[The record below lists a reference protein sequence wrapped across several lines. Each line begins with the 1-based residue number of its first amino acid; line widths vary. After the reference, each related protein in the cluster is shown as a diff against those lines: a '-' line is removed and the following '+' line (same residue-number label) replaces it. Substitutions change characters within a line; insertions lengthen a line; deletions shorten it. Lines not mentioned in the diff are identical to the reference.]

1 MKPTASVLLQRLL
14 SRGKFRHVQVLLK
27 LAELGS
33 LKRAADAM
41 GMTQSA
47 VTQTLAYLEQLLEIP
62 LFERHAKGVRP
73 TPVCEDLLPVA
84 RQLFQGLAQ
93 GAEVLAVHQ
102 EEDQETVRLAA
113 SAAAINGILVEVLGQ
128 LQKGAPGIQ
137 VILNEMEGNDQLM
150 AIARS
155 EVDMVVCRRPPE
167 MPEAWRFT
175 PLISDRL
182 VIVCRPQHPLLKLKK
197 IDRKTLARGEWLLM
211 PTGSAARELFDQ
223 QMKTDLHELKTFP
236 LITRVLTPIASLLRE
251 RNLLCQIPL
260 SVVKHLIDR
269 GELKALHFPQEDQL
283 EPLGLLTP
291 ARDPKKSVIKLS
303 EFLQQ
308 YLVTSN
314 TSNVTK
320 C

>member
-102 EEDQETVRLAA
+102 AEDQETVRLVA
-113 SAAAINGILVEVLGQ
+113 SAAAINGILVEVLGH
-128 LQKGAPGIQ
+128 LQKGAPGVQ
-137 VILNEMEGNDQLM
+137 VILNEIEGNEQLM

-155 EVDMVVCRRPPE
+155 EVDMVVCRRPKE

-182 VIVCRPQHPLLKLKK
+182 VIVCRPQHPLMKLKN
-197 IDRKTLARGEWLLM
+197 IDRNTLSRFEWLLM

-223 QMKTDLHELKTFP
+223 QMKPHLHDLKTFP
-236 LITRVLTPIASLLRE
+236 LITRVMTPIASLMRQ

-260 SVVKHLIDR
+260 SVVKHLIDN
-269 GELKALHFPQEDQL
+269 GELKVLKNLNEDHL
-283 EPLGLLTP
+283 EPIGLLTP
-291 ARDPKKSVIKLS
+291 AKDPKRSVTKLIS
-303 EFLQQ
+303 FLQK
-308 YLVTSN
+308 YLVIEKN
-314 TSNVTK
+314 QK
-320 C
+320 LI